1 MTGNNPREQTPEI
14 RCTGAAIRRAARRTS
29 QFYDDALKPL
39 GLKLTQYS
47 LLSNIAALDRPTI
60 TDLADHVAMDRTT
73 LTRNLAPLRASGWV
87 QLQPGADRR
96 SRAVVLTPR
105 GAELLAAA
113 KPVWQQAEVALRA
126 KAGDARL
133 RELRRL
139 LGEVADAVDA
149 E

>member
-1 MTGNNPREQTPEI
+1 M

-47 LLSNIAALDRPTI
+47 LLSNIDLLDRPTI
-60 TDLADHVAMDRTT
+60 TELADHLVMDRTT
-73 LTRNLAPLRASGWV
+73 LTRNLTPLRVSGWV
-87 QLQPGADRR
+87 HLEPGADRR
-96 SRAVVLTPR
+96 SRAVVLTSR
-105 GAELLAAA
+105 GTDLLAAV

-133 RELRRL
+133 RKLRRL
-139 LGEVADAVDA
+139 LDEVASVLDPQ
-149 E
+149 